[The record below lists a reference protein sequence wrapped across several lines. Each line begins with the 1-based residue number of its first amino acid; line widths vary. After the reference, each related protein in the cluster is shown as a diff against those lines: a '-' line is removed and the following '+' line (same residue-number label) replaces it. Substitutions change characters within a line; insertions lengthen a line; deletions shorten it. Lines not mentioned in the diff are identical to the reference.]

1 MTMFLTAI
9 RSATY
14 QKDTI
19 LKNYVLK
26 NFKDISVLFP
36 VTEMINDSHM
46 KIKHIEDILIYLY
59 IDENTLNRR
68 SSSSEIHCCVIE

>member
-46 KIKHIEDILIYLY
+46 KIKHIEDILIY
-59 IDENTLNRR
+59 
-68 SSSSEIHCCVIE
+68 S